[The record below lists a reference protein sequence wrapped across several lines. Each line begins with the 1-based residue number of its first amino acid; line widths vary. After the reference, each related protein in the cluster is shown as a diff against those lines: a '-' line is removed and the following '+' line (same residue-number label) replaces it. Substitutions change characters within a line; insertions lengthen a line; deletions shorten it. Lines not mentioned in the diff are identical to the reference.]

1 MMKKLNP
8 LSMKLKYSTS
18 KGIYPNSEVISLFS
32 ILEILIIIAFGMGT
46 VNII

>member
-1 MMKKLNP
+1 MKKLNP
-8 LSMKLKYSTS
+8 LPMKLKYLTI
-18 KGIYPNSEVISLFS
+18 KGIYSNSEVISLFS